1 MLRVGYK
8 LRAWELAA
16 IVIYP
21 RGLEYAIKSLEINE
35 EIQRTNYDLC
45 LVNIRNGKIRFHA
58 TATNKQQYNARV
70 YQIDKHNNY
79 LRRKF
84 PCL

>member
-8 LRAWELAA
+8 LRARELAA

-21 RGLEYAIKSLEINE
+21 RGLEYAIKSSEINE
-35 EIQRTNYDLC
+35 ETQWTNYDLC

-58 TATNKQQYNARV
+58 TATNKQQYNV
-70 YQIDKHNNY
+70 YQTDKHNNY